1 EAAMDGAPNLYA
13 HGHEDVAVLDVFGA
27 VFGAHLAGGL
37 GVLELQAD
45 LAGGADGLEEVDEVL
60 AVEADDERVV
70 VVRSLDGV
78 FGLAGVSGGAG
89 ELELVLFEADLD
101 GTGAL
106 VGELGDA
113 LDAAH
118 QVLGADDDELVVVAR
133 EDGLVVGELAGELA
147 RGEHASA
154 D

>member
-1 EAAMDGAPNLYA
+1 AEGADPTHRDEAAMNGAPCICAKRVSPSAKESDA

-78 FGLAGVSGGAG
+78 LDSPESVE
-89 ELELVLFEADLD
+89 ELESLSSFC
-101 GTGAL
+101 
-106 VGELGDA
+106 
-113 LDAAH
+113 
-118 QVLGADDDELVVVAR
+118 
-133 EDGLVVGELAGELA
+133 
-147 RGEHASA
+147 S
-154 D
+154 